1 MSYHL
6 FLKLFGSLALVCN
19 DAVPPDLENT
29 SNDDEEEEDVEEH
42 DAKEGEVEEQDN
54 PGQGLS
60 RTDEASLLLTHLW
73 VEEVVPGGLSKIA
86 SVPREEGVEG
96 SDYAGEKKWDPKAK
110 RGGDSHA
117 RVVRVD
123 GGGVVPGERPDQIEA
138 KCGNPEKSREQG
150 RESRPVRRIY
160 LVGPREVQ
168 EVLYEQEKKNHRQ
181 ET

>member
-1 MSYHL
+1 MKCYHL

-19 DAVPPDLENT
+19 DAVPPDVENT
-29 SNDDEEEEDVEEH
+29 SNDNEEEEDVEEH

-60 RTDEASLLLTHLW
+60 GTDEASLLLTHLW

-96 SDYAGEKKWDPKAK
+96 SDYAGEKKWDSEAK

-123 GGGVVPGERPDQIEA
+123 GGGVVPGERPDQIET
-138 KCGNPEKSREQG
+138 KCGNPE
-150 RESRPVRRIY
+150 ES
-160 LVGPREVQ
+160 
-168 EVLYEQEKKNHRQ
+168 
-181 ET
+181 

>member
-6 FLKLFGSLALVCN
+6 FLKLFASLALVCN
-19 DAVPPDLENT
+19 DAVPPDVENT

-60 RTDEASLLLTHLW
+60 GTDEASLLLTHLW

-96 SDYAGEKKWDPKAK
+96 SDYAGQKKWDSKAK
-110 RGGDSHA
+110 
-117 RVVRVD
+117 
-123 GGGVVPGERPDQIEA
+123 
-138 KCGNPEKSREQG
+138 
-150 RESRPVRRIY
+150 
-160 LVGPREVQ
+160 
-168 EVLYEQEKKNHRQ
+168 
-181 ET
+181 